1 MFLVNSSPF
10 FIWMMNK
17 TPNMIDHG
25 FPLASQREHNGFGKT
40 PDTAT
45 PKQKWPV

>member
-1 MFLVNSSPF
+1 
-10 FIWMMNK
+10 MMNK

-25 FPLASQREHNGFGKT
+25 FPLVSQSEHNGFGKS

-45 PKQKWPV
+45 PKQKWLIHSIDGYAEID